1 MESTATSTVK
11 CPVCPHTCRKDV
23 LGRHFTTHRNDIHSI
38 MSKPHINYC
47 LQNKYPL
54 FITPDKL
61 LAGCFA
67 CKKSV
72 SGAGKYEYFV
82 TRYCID
88 HKDCMKHFDSFRKYY
103 SPKEPHPVDVCEGGS
118 AGSPGNTIVYESRI
132 SDLEKAKLE
141 QTQVIADLQAQL
153 LEAQAARAALA
164 APPAP
169 APPSIDTKSSDDN
182 GSKYKELY
190 EELQVDYDSLQESY
204 TTFKA
209 YKTLCMKMTDV
220 IDLLISNNKDKG
232 TLNRAVELQSE
243 FDEME

>member
-1 MESTATSTVK
+1 MA
-11 CPVCPHTCRKDV
+11 
-23 LGRHFTTHRNDIHSI
+23 
-38 MSKPHINYC
+38 KPHINYC

-61 LAGCFA
+61 LAGCFV

-72 SGAGKYEYFV
+72 SGYGKYDYFV

-88 HKDCMKHFDSFRKYY
+88 HKNCMKHFDSFRKYY

-118 AGSPGNTIVYESRI
+118 GAVVPDNTIVYESRI

-153 LEAQAARAALA
+153 LEAQAARAVLA

-190 EELQVDYDSLQESY
+190 EELQEDHELLKESHSM
-204 TTFKA
+204 
-209 YKTLCMKMTDV
+209 YKGYKLLCMRMTDV
-220 IDLLISNNKDKG
+220 IDRLISNNKDTD

-243 FDEME
+243 FDEID